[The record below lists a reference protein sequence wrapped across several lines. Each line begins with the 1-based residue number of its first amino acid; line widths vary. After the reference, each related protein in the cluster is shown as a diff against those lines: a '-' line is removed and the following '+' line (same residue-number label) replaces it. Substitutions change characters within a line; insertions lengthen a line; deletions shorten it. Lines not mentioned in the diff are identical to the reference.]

1 MTFFLLAVVVLIL
14 VLVIAVLISVLAVVL
29 VLILV
34 VVLIAVAV
42 LDIHNLLPSSFIF
55 AVFRFCSMPSWS
67 GFILWFEEKTDQ

>member
-1 MTFFLLAVVVLIL
+1 VTFFLLAVVVLI
-14 VLVIAVLISVLAVVL
+14 LVIAVLISVLAVVL
-29 VLILV
+29 ILV

-42 LDIHNLLPSSFIF
+42 LVIHNLLPSSFIF